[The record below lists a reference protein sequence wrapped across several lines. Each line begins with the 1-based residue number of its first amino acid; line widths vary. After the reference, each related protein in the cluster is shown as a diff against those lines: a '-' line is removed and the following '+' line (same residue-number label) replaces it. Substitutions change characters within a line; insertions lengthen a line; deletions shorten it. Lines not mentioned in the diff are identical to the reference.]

1 MKRGKNGIALLEI
14 WRMAFRGAVDLEEF
28 HQVVLFLTT
37 TDSFNVEDLAEVGVA
52 LVGDVD

>member
-1 MKRGKNGIALLEI
+1 
-14 WRMAFRGAVDLEEF
+14 MAFRGAVDLEEF